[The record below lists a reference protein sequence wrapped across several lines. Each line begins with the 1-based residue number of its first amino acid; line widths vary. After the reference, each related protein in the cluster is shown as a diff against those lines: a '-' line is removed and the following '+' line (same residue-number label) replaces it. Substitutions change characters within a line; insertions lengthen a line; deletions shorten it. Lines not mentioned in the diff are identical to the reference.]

1 MGKNKRKIIPVLI
14 FLAAFI
20 YLAVSIAGLVRD
32 IRLKKIQELELKLK
46 IQQEEELYS
55 RLLEEY
61 RLMEEMDPVY
71 IEKLARELGMLKE
84 GEILF
89 EDRRD

>member
-1 MGKNKRKIIPVLI
+1 MNKNKRKVIPVLI
-14 FLAAFI
+14 FAAAFV
-20 YLAVSIAGLVRD
+20 YLAVSIGGLVRD
-32 IRLKKIQELELKLK
+32 IRQKRIQDLELRLK
-46 IQQEEELYS
+46 IQQEEELYG

-61 RLMEEMDPVY
+61 RLMEEMDPAY
-71 IEKLARELGMLKE
+71 MEKLARELGMLKE